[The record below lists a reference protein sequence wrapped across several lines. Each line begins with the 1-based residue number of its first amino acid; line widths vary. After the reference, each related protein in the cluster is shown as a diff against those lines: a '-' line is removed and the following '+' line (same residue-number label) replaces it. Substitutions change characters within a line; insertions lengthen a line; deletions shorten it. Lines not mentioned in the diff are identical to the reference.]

1 VKTRA
6 ALLWDQPSEWKIED
20 VELDGPNQDEVL
32 VRFQATGLCHSDDH
46 FAKGDLPLAVSPFC
60 GGHEAVGIVQ
70 SVGARVRSLKEG
82 DRIITSFIPGC
93 GHCRWCASGMQNLC
107 GSGAEMATGAQLD
120 GTYRMHID
128 GKPVAR
134 NCALGTFCE
143 YGVLHEWSCV
153 KVDHDIP
160 SAAACLIGCGV
171 PTGWG
176 SAVNAANVQPG
187 EVVIVFGT
195 GGVGINAV
203 QGAWDAGAA
212 HVIAVDAA
220 PFKREIAL
228 KVGATAAFADLAEAA
243 DHARSLTDG
252 QGADSTIVTLGV
264 PTGQNIGDSLD
275 SIRKAGTVVM
285 VGVPNWEENGI
296 PVNLNMF
303 LVYQKTLRGALFGNM
318 SPSKDIPRLLDYY
331 RAGRLHLDEL
341 VTTTYTLDG
350 INQGYADMHA
360 GKNVR
365 GVVLYE

>member
-1 VKTRA
+1 MKTRA
-6 ALLWDQPSEWKIED
+6 ALLREQPGTWNIEE
-20 VELDGPNQDEVL
+20 VELDGPSQDEVL
-32 VRFQATGLCHSDDH
+32 VKFQATGLCHSDDH

-70 SVGARVRSLKEG
+70 EVGARVRSLKEG
-82 DRIITSFIPGC
+82 DRIVTSFIPGC
-93 GHCRWCASGMQNLC
+93 GHCRWCASGLQNLC

-120 GTYRMHID
+120 GTYRMHVD

-134 NCALGTFCE
+134 NCALGTFCQ

-153 KVDHDIP
+153 RVEHDIP
-160 SAAACLIGCGV
+160 SRVACLVGCGV

-176 SAVNAANVQPG
+176 AAVNAANVAPG

-220 PFKREIAL
+220 PFKREMSM
-228 KVGATAAFADLAEAA
+228 KVGATAAFADLESATE
-243 DHARSLTDG
+243 HARSLTDG
-252 QGADSTIVTLGV
+252 QGADSTIITLGI
-264 PTGQNIGDSLD
+264 PTGNDIGQAIASV
-275 SIRKAGTVVM
+275 RKAGTVVL
-285 VGVPNWEENGI
+285 VGVPNWQENGI
-296 PVNLNMF
+296 PVNINEF
-303 LVYQKTLRGALFGNM
+303 LVYQKRLQASLFGGM

-341 VTTTYTLDG
+341 VTTTYTLDE
-350 INQGYADMHA
+350 INQGYEDMHA
-360 GKNVR
+360 GRNVR
-365 GVVLYE
+365 GVVLFE